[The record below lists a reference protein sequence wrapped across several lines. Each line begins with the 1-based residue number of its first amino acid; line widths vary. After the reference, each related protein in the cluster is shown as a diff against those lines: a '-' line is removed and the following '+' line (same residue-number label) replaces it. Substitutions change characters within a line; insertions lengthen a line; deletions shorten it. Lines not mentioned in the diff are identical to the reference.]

1 MQNATGNLRGLAVA
15 ILLAL
20 AVQVQAITPAVAMR
34 KSVVRIAVTE
44 QGINYRVPWNPGAV
58 SSGVGAGFVID
69 KQRLITNAHVV
80 SNARFL
86 TVERE
91 DDPRRY
97 IAKLEHIA
105 HDCDLAVLKI
115 EDPEFFKDA
124 VPLGFGGLPEI
135 ESQVSVYGYPIGG
148 ERLSVTSGIVSRVD
162 FQLYSHSGV
171 DAHLAVQISAP
182 INPGNSGGPVVQN
195 GKVIGVAFQGYS
207 GDVAQNVGYMIPVP
221 VIERFLQDIADGAYD
236 RYMDLS
242 VSTLNLQNPAA
253 RRALGVDEED
263 RGILVCSVAAEGSAD
278 GFLKPGDVLL
288 AIDGLPISSDAFVQL
303 DGQRLHM
310 SEVVE
315 RKLKG
320 DSVRLSVLR
329 DRKKSEVA
337 VPLLR
342 PWRYSMQANSYD
354 LRPRFVLFGG
364 LLFQPLSRDFL
375 EAYQIEDL
383 RVRFYYDSFLSD
395 ELYKE
400 HPEVIVLSA
409 ILPDPINAYL
419 EEFKNGILNKING
432 NKIRT
437 LKEAADAFAAPA
449 EHYVI
454 ELVGSSRPIVLEAN
468 QVQEARSRILGR
480 YRVIQEQNLE
490 EGTAHAN

>member
-1 MQNATGNLRGLAVA
+1 MA
-15 ILLAL
+15 LLFFLVLGEAL
-20 AVQVQAITPAVAMR
+20 FGVTPAVAMR

-44 QGINYRVPWNPGAV
+44 QGVNYRVPWNPGAV

-69 KQRLITNAHVV
+69 GQRLITNAHVV

-91 DDPRRY
+91 EDPRRY
-97 IAKLEHIA
+97 VARVEHVA
-105 HDCDLAVLKI
+105 HDCDLAVLKL
-115 EDPEFFKDA
+115 EEADFFKGA
-124 VPLGFGGLPEI
+124 VPLSFGGLPEV

-148 ERLSVTSGIVSRVD
+148 ERLSVTSGVVSRVD
-162 FQLYSHSGV
+162 FQVYSHSGV
-171 DAHLAVQISAP
+171 DAHLAIQISAP
-182 INPGNSGGPVVQN
+182 INPGNSGGPVVQE
-195 GKVIGVAFQGYS
+195 GKVVGVAFQGYS
-207 GDVAQNVGYMIPVP
+207 GEVAQNVGYMIPVP
-221 VIERFLQDIADGAYD
+221 VIQRFLKDIADGNYD

-242 VSTLNLQNPAA
+242 ISTFNLQNPAA

-263 RGILVCSVAAEGSAD
+263 RGILVSSVAADGSCD
-278 GFLKPGDVLL
+278 GLLRSGDVLL
-288 AIDGLPISSDAFVQL
+288 AIDGLPISSDSYVQL

-320 DSVRLSVLR
+320 DSVRLSLLR
-329 DRKKSEVA
+329 EKKKMEVT
-337 VPLLR
+337 VPLQR
-342 PWRYSMQANSYD
+342 PWPHAMQANSYD
-354 LRPRFVLFGG
+354 VRPRFVLFGG

-375 EAYQIEDL
+375 QAYQIEDL

-395 ELYKE
+395 QLYKE

-419 EEFKNGILNKING
+419 EEFKNGILEKING
-432 NKIRT
+432 RKIRN
-437 LKEAADAFAAPA
+437 LEEASEAFAQPA

-454 ELVGSSRPIVLEAN
+454 EMVGTNRPIVLEAK
-468 QVQEARSRILGR
+468 QVEEARSRIVNR
-480 YRVIQEQNLE
+480 YRVIREQNLE
-490 EGTAHAN
+490 EEWHAH